1 MWIHVSLDMVFSR
14 MNIQWYGIV
23 FALSAK
29 QYLFGSDRRFSATA
43 PCEGW
48 HIAQDWFLNYFKVA
62 YVSPTYVW
70 HQHHL
75 SLFRFVKSICSSLM
89 ASLRISRAYCF
100 KMIEGNLSCN
110 SQPCS
115 FWRKSRCR
123 NMHSTVLFLPAF
135 ACCVKAIADLRVQNP
150 ASWPGPIGDT
160 TVVIWY
166 LGQKTDPWAQVS
178 ACRLRQNGLNIQRA
192 LVELLSHA
200 QK

>member
-1 MWIHVSLDMVFSR
+1 MFKQPPRAFYVCQMMWIHVSLDMVFSR

-29 QYLFGSDRRFSATA
+29 QYLFGWDRRFSATA

-110 SQPCS
+110 S
-115 FWRKSRCR
+115 
-123 NMHSTVLFLPAF
+123 HVLFEG
-135 ACCVKAIADLRVQNP
+135 
-150 ASWPGPIGDT
+150 SPGAEICT
-160 TVVIWY
+160 
-166 LGQKTDPWAQVS
+166 
-178 ACRLRQNGLNIQRA
+178 RQCHFYRHLRA
-192 LVELLSHA
+192 L
-200 QK
+200 